1 MHRSVWVADEGWVDI
16 FTLSRLF
23 IRHRHQVRRVK
34 VLFFADIQVV
44 VDEELAKGNF
54 LLIIFAAELV
64 RDLATVAIVDYILI
78 IWGAKRQ
85 MVDLVREVNLPATL
99 HKLHDGLGAVV

>member
-44 VDEELAKGNF
+44 VDKELAKGNF
-54 LLIIFAAELV
+54 LLIIFAAELI
-64 RDLATVAIVDYILI
+64 RDLSTVAIVDYILI

-99 HKLHDGLGAVV
+99 HKLHDGLGAIV